1 MPVHG
6 RPASALKERS
16 ALTAL
21 YNFFRSIRLAVVLI
35 LIIAVLSILSTLIPQ
50 GNDAA
55 FYFHRYGAFWAQV
68 VLRLEFDNLFR
79 SILFLVPAGL
89 FFINL
94 SVCTADRLLG
104 RQRRG
109 ARRRHGPDLIHI
121 GLLVLIVGAMFSV
134 FGRREGVV
142 YMGEGDQ
149 IRLAG
154 EYTVRLLEYRY
165 EEYENGRPKDWIS
178 TVEVHKDGELAIAS
192 FPIEVN
198 RPLKVGG
205 IRVYQSSFAR
215 EDRAFLEDETGHVSP
230 IGNGQ
235 GFELDGAMVIFR
247 GNEGQEAVFE
257 RWEEHTRTA
266 IYRIAVGQ
274 SIGQYTLRELGS
286 RDVTGLKAVKD
297 PGFIPVVVALI
308 VLSAGL
314 ALTLIQKRKDREI

>member
-1 MPVHG
+1 M
-6 RPASALKERS
+6 
-16 ALTAL
+16 TAL

-35 LIIAVLSILSTLIPQ
+35 LVIALLSILSTLIPQ

-55 FYFHRYGAFWAQV
+55 FYFHRYGAFWARV
-68 VLRLEFDNLFR
+68 ILRLQFDHFFR
-79 SILFLVPAGL
+79 SILFLLPVGL

-94 SVCTADRLLG
+94 SVCTLDRLAG

-121 GLLVLIVGAMFSV
+121 GLLLLIVGAMFSV
-134 FGRREGVV
+134 FGRREGIV
-142 YMGEGDQ
+142 YMGEGDR

-165 EEYENGRPKDWIS
+165 EEYQNGRPKDWIS
-178 TVEVHKDGELAIAS
+178 TVEVQKDGQLVIPS
-192 FPIEVN
+192 FSIEVN

-215 EDRAFLEDETGHVSP
+215 EDRAFLEDESGQVSP

-235 GFELDGAMVIFR
+235 GFEMDGAVVIFR
-247 GNEGQEAVFE
+247 GIEDDQAVFE
-257 RWEEHTRTA
+257 RWEQHTRTA
-266 IYRIAVGQ
+266 TYRIAVGQ
-274 SIGQYTLRELGS
+274 SIGQYTVRRLGS

-297 PGFIPVVVALI
+297 PGYIPVIAALI
-308 VLSAGL
+308 VISAGL